1 MGTFRYTV
9 TTLTTR
15 CPHCG
20 YTLDEE
26 THGALTPIISCLWF
40 ITFPILI
47 PYAIIKYWGLGDPDM
62 PKIGPKTITCPHCSL
77 PVKTNNL
84 EVEDLEPEALVTYRF
99 RIWFYVSYVLGAILS
114 FTLLYLLIDGLPIVS
129 GGGLIALLAF
139 LSIITIVITYRVKL
153 AKCNA
158 PKPQEV
164 IIQNKPVI
172 KSAEKNT
179 QESNN
184 YFYCR
189 KCGNKLPADS
199 QFCDKCGT
207 EIVK

>member
-1 MGTFRYTV
+1 MGTFKYTV
-9 TTLTTR
+9 TTLTNS

-20 YTLDEE
+20 YILEEE
-26 THGALTPIISCLWF
+26 THGALTPIIACLWF
-40 ITFPILI
+40 VTFPVLI
-47 PYAIIKYWGLGDPDM
+47 PYAIIKFWGLGCPYV
-62 PKIGPKTITCPHCSL
+62 PKIGPKMITCPNCSK

-84 EVEDLEPEALVTYRF
+84 AVEDLDLEELVTYRF

-129 GGGLIALLAF
+129 VGGLIALLAF
-139 LSIITIVITYRVKL
+139 LGVVAIIITYRVKL
-153 AKCNA
+153 ANCNA
-158 PKPQEV
+158 PKPEV
-164 IIQNKPVI
+164 VINQSKPVI
-172 KSAEKNT
+172 KS
-179 QESNN
+179 SNN
-184 YFYCR
+184 IINEASEYFYCR

>member
-15 CPHCG
+15 CPRCG
-20 YTLDEE
+20 YELDEE
-26 THGALTPIISCLWF
+26 THGSLTPIISYLWF

-47 PYAIIKYWGLGDPDM
+47 PYAIIKYWGLGTPDI
-62 PKIGPKTITCPHCSL
+62 PKIGPKMITCPHCSL
-77 PVKTNNL
+77 QVKTNNL
-84 EVEDLEPEALVTYRF
+84 EVEDLEPEALVIYHF

-114 FTLLYLLIDGLPIVS
+114 FTLIYLLIDGLRIVS

-139 LSIITIVITYRVKL
+139 LGVITIVITYRVKL
-153 AKCNA
+153 ANCNA

-172 KSAEKNT
+172 KSQNKII
-179 QESNN
+179 QESSEC
-184 YFYCR
+184 FYCR

-199 QFCDKCGT
+199 QFCDKCGS
-207 EIVK
+207 EVVR

>member
-1 MGTFRYTV
+1 MGKIRYTV

-47 PYAIIKYWGLGDPDM
+47 PYAIIKYLGLGDPDI
-62 PKIGPKTITCPHCSL
+62 PKIGPKMITCPHCSL
-77 PVKTNNL
+77 PVRTNNL
-84 EVEDLEPEALVTYRF
+84 AVEDLNPEALVTYRF
-99 RIWFYVSYVLGAILS
+99 RIWFYVSYLLGAILS

-129 GGGLIALLAF
+129 GGGLIALLA
-139 LSIITIVITYRVKL
+139 LIGVISIIITYRVKL
-153 AKCNA
+153 ANCNA
-158 PKPQEV
+158 PKTQEV
-164 IIQNKPVI
+164 IVQNKPVI
-172 KSAEKNT
+172 KSSNKTNA
-179 QESNN
+179 ESNG

>member
-1 MGTFRYTV
+1 MGKIRYTV

-26 THGALTPIISCLWF
+26 THGALTPLISCLWF

-47 PYAIIKYWGLGDPDM
+47 PYAIIKYLGLGDPDI
-62 PKIGPKTITCPHCSL
+62 PKIGPKMITCPHCSL
-77 PVKTNNL
+77 PVRTNNL
-84 EVEDLEPEALVTYRF
+84 AVEDLTAEDLITYHF

-114 FTLLYLLIDGLPIVS
+114 FTLLYLLIDSVPIAS
-129 GGGLIALLAF
+129 GGGLIALFSLLGVIA
-139 LSIITIVITYRVKL
+139 IVITYRVKL
-153 AKCNA
+153 ANCNA
-158 PKPQEV
+158 PKPKEV
-164 IIQNKPVI
+164 FIPNESVI
-172 KSAEKNT
+172 KSPNKTTDEVN
-179 QESNN
+179 E

-199 QFCDKCGT
+199 QFCNKCGT